1 MRLIIVL
8 VTICLC
14 MFALPAFGVEPAP
27 VVSNAI
33 EHIEHIEHGVQAVQ
47 HEAEHAEPHGVQ
59 GLGGSSAFTLVLMTL
74 GAIAMPSLA
83 KRIAIPVAVAEIL
96 YGFVIGDSGFGFI
109 NDPNDQFIRFLSDL
123 GFAFFLFLAGLEID
137 FREIENRLKELILP
151 FIVST
156 LAFVCSMSISHAL
169 GWGTWMGLAIGAT
182 SVPLLLAVV
191 REMQLGDTALGKN
204 MIAFAAMGELVTIF
218 LLSGIEIRTVADGDL
233 GDTILGFVLLLSLV
247 VVATAGASLLRTLQ
261 WWRPGLFRQMIA
273 HDDPSEFGIRVG
285 FAMMFFFIGLSILA
299 HVEPFLGAFVAGAIL
314 SFVIRDKGALE
325 HKLSSMAYGF
335 FVPIFFIHVGMR
347 LDISLGMLT
356 ANIGDILLL
365 IIIMFVVKLIPS
377 LLMMLKGLS
386 LKEVLATCSLLAAPL
401 TLVIAIM
408 ELGLHNP
415 EKTGITPEVS
425 AKMIAAGIFAS
436 LLYPSLARRLLK
448 GDDPSEAEA
457 LESDVDTAHA

>member
-1 MRLIIVL
+1 MRLILCTVL
-8 VTICLC
+8 MIL
-14 MFALPAFGVEPAP
+14 ALFSPTAFGVDPTPLGE
-27 VVSNAI
+27 VVTDQLVHGI
-33 EHIEHIEHGVQAVQ
+33 EHADTHSEEQ
-47 HEAEHAEPHGVQ
+47 GVQ

-96 YGFVIGDSGFGFI
+96 YGFIIGDSGFGLI

-151 FIVST
+151 FIISV

-169 GWGTWMGLAIGAT
+169 GWGTWMGLALGAT

-191 REMQLGDTALGKN
+191 REMELGDSELGKT

-218 LLSGIEIRTVADGDL
+218 LLSGIEIRTVADGDIQ
-233 GDTILGFVLLLSLV
+233 DTILGFVLLLSLV
-247 VVATAGASLLRTLQ
+247 LVATTGASLLRTLQ
-261 WWRPGLFRQMIA
+261 WWRPGLFRQMVA
-273 HDDPSEFGIRVG
+273 HDDPTEFGIRVG
-285 FAMMFFFIGLSILA
+285 FGMMFFFIGLSILA

-314 SFVIRDKGALE
+314 SFVIRNKGALE

-356 ANIGDILLL
+356 RNMGDILLL
-365 IIIMFVVKLIPS
+365 IIIMFVVKLLPGM
-377 LLMMLKGLS
+377 LMMLKGLKF
-386 LKEVLATCSLLAAPL
+386 KEVLSTCSLLAAPL

-415 EKTGITPEVS
+415 DKTGITPEVS

-448 GDDPSEAEA
+448 GET
-457 LESDVDTAHA
+457 SDVETNMDTNLSAHSH

>member
-1 MRLIIVL
+1 MVL
-8 VTICLC
+8 AL
-14 MFALPAFGVEPAP
+14 FSLPAFGVDPTPIDE
-27 VVSNAI
+27 VVTDQLI
-33 EHIEHIEHGVQAVQ
+33 HGS
-47 HEAEHAEPHGVQ
+47 EHASTHSKEHGVQ

-96 YGFVIGDSGFGFI
+96 YGFIIGDSGFELVS
-109 NDPNDQFIRFLSDL
+109 DPNDQFIRFLSDL

-151 FIVST
+151 FIVSV

-169 GWGTWMGLAIGAT
+169 GWGTWMGLALGAT

-191 REMQLGDTALGKN
+191 REMQLGDSELGKT

-233 GDTILGFVLLLSLV
+233 QDTILGFVLLLSLV
-247 VVATAGASLLRTLQ
+247 LVATTGASLLRTLQ

-273 HDDPSEFGIRVG
+273 HDDPAEFGIRVG

-335 FVPIFFIHVGMR
+335 FVPIFFINVGMR

-356 ANIGDILLL
+356 RNMSDIILL
-365 IIIMFVVKLIPS
+365 IIIMFVVKLLPG
-377 LLMMLKGLS
+377 LLMMLKGIKF
-386 LKEVLATCSLLAAPL
+386 KEILATCSLLAAPL

-415 EKTGITPEVS
+415 DKTGITPEVS

-448 GDDPSEAEA
+448 G
-457 LESDVDTAHA
+457 ESAGVETNVDANRSMHSH

>member
-1 MRLIIVL
+1 MRTILYIALMVL
-8 VTICLC
+8 TL
-14 MFALPAFGVEPAP
+14 FSLPAFGVDPTPATE
-27 VVSNAI
+27 VLADVAS
-33 EHIEHIEHGVQAVQ
+33 HS
-47 HEAEHAEPHGVQ
+47 AEHASNDHGTDADHGVQ

-96 YGFVIGDSGFGFI
+96 YGFIIGDSGFGFI
-109 NDPNDQFIRFLSDL
+109 NNPNDQFIRFLSDL

-137 FREIENRLKELILP
+137 FREIENRLKELIMP

-169 GWGTWMGLAIGAT
+169 GWGTWMGLALGAT

-191 REMQLGDTALGKN
+191 REMQLGDTELGKT
-204 MIAFAAMGELVTIF
+204 MIAYAAMGELVTIF
-218 LLSGIEIRTVADGDL
+218 LLSGIEISTVADGDIR
-233 GDTILGFVLLLSLV
+233 DTILGFVLLLSLV
-247 VVATAGASLLRTLQ
+247 LVATAGASLLRILQ
-261 WWRPGLFRQMIA
+261 WWRPGLFRQMVA

-356 ANIGDILLL
+356 RNMGDILLL
-365 IIIMFVVKLIPS
+365 IIIMFVVKFLPG
-377 LLMMLKGLS
+377 LLMMLRGLKF
-386 LKEVLATCSLLAAPL
+386 KELLATCSLLAAPL

-415 EKTGITPEVS
+415 DKTGITPEVS

-436 LLYPSLARRLLK
+436 LIYPSLARKLLK
-448 GDDPSEAEA
+448 SDDTETVPNTTPVSH
-457 LESDVDTAHA
+457 AH